1 MRKLFIWRES
11 YLFWAKSQEF
21 QCWIWKQS
29 LRTSSCPSIIE
40 AHHNQAIIIIWS
52 QASMPL
58 FQFLSKE
65 DVAYGDGEDENRH
78 IIIMINPLS
87 PNINIHILPTLLLT
101 SFFMLLVG
109 RIWLKIKTFW
119 SLVTISFILVTCKFE
134 QVLNKYCKEKLDA
147 WHYWGLKGCQLV
159 VW

>member
-11 YLFWAKSQEF
+11 YLFGAKSQEF

-29 LRTSSCPSIIE
+29 LRTFSPFVNPSIIE
-40 AHHNQAIIIIWS
+40 AQHNQAIIIIWS

-87 PNINIHILPTLLLT
+87 PNIQ
-101 SFFMLLVG
+101 
-109 RIWLKIKTFW
+109 RW
-119 SLVTISFILVTCKFE
+119 
-134 QVLNKYCKEKLDA
+134 
-147 WHYWGLKGCQLV
+147 
-159 VW
+159 